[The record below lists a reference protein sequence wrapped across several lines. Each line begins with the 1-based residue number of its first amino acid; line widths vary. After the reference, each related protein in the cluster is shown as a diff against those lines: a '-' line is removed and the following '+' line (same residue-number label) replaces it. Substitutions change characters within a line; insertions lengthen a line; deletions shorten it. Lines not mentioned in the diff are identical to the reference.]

1 VITPSSAVLLPGQ
14 TVQFSAM
21 SNGQTVSS
29 PNWSVNGMQGGSAT
43 TGTISQSGLYTAPAT
58 PLATP
63 VQIRISDP
71 LNQTTSAPVPVTLYD
86 TNNRTAGT
94 VTSTNNPLVA
104 IYSIVAPPGA
114 SAQVQFGMSTN
125 YGLITSPVASPASG
139 GTIQVQVAG
148 MRAATAYH
156 MQGILTMAGGQTVNS
171 PDLTFVTGALPAN
184 VFPNMTVQQTAGL
197 APADGVESFCL
208 FEYANPGLLTAVVT
222 DLSGNV
228 IWYYPMQPGS
238 PYPIKLLQNGHFAMV
253 TYDYNPNALQ
263 EIDLAGNLIWQVT
276 YDDVNKALAKA
287 GISLVLGTLH
297 HDFAVLPNGHYMLL
311 GNVPRMIT
319 DQSGNTTQVVGDAL
333 IDWDP
338 QNGPVWTWSAFD
350 HIPLSH
356 APNGTADWT
365 HANAVVY
372 SPDDGNV
379 LLSMRNQNWVLK
391 INYQD
396 GKGDGSILWH
406 MGGPDGDFTLPS
418 GQSPI
423 EWNYGQHY
431 PTFQSPNSSGIIDLM
446 VFNNGNG
453 RIVDSTGDPCG
464 TPGLTA
470 CYSSVPTY
478 RLNETTKTA
487 EVLDEVKLPAFS
499 FCCGNANR
507 LSNGD
512 YEYDVALDQS
522 LNQISYIQEMT
533 GDANPQLVWQM
544 NIQGQLAYRGFRI
557 PSLYPGITWTQQNIL
572 TANTAAKAPVK
583 TGK

>member
-1 VITPSSAVLLPGQ
+1 
-14 TVQFSAM
+14 VQFSAT
-21 SNGQTVSS
+21 SNGQAVSS
-29 PNWSVNGMQGGSAT
+29 PAWSVNGTQGGSTA
-43 TGTISQSGLYTAPAT
+43 TGTISSSGLYTAPAT
-58 PLATP
+58 PLPSP
-63 VQIRISDP
+63 VQVRISDP
-71 LNQTTSAPVPVTLYD
+71 LRQTTSAPVPVTLYD
-86 TNNRTAGT
+86 TNNPATGSVAA
-94 VTSTNNPLVA
+94 TNNPLVA
-104 IYSIVAPPGA
+104 IYSITAPPGA
-114 SAQVQFGMSTN
+114 TAQVQFGMSTN
-125 YGLITSPVASPASG
+125 YGLMTAPVAATANG

-148 MRAATAYH
+148 MRAATPYH
-156 MQGILTMAGGQTVNS
+156 MQATVTMAGGQTVVN
-171 PDLTFVTGALPAN
+171 PDVTFMTGALPAG
-184 VFPNMTVQQTAGL
+184 VFPHMTVQQTPGL
-197 APADGVESFCL
+197 TPADGVESFCL
-208 FEYANPGLLTAVVT
+208 FEDADTALLTAVVS

-228 IWYYPMQPGS
+228 IWYYGMQPGS
-238 PYPIKLLQNGHFAMV
+238 PYPIKLLANGHFAMV

-276 YDDVNKALAKA
+276 YTDVNNGLANI
-287 GISLVLGTLH
+287 GSSIVVGTLH
-297 HDFAVLPNGHYMLL
+297 HDFAILPNGHYMLL
-311 GNVPRMIT
+311 GNQPRMET
-319 DQSGNTTQVVGDAL
+319 DQSGNTTQVVGDVL

-338 QNGPVWTWSAFD
+338 QKGPVWTWSAFD

-356 APNGTADWT
+356 APNGTNDWT

-372 SPDDGNV
+372 SPDDGNI
-379 LLSMRNQNWVLK
+379 LLSMRNQNWVVK
-391 INYQD
+391 INYQN
-396 GKGDGSILWH
+396 GQGDGTILWH

-431 PTFQSPNSSGIIDLM
+431 PTFQSPNTSGIIDLM

-487 EVLDEVKLPAFS
+487 EVLDELKLPDFS
-499 FCCGNANR
+499 FCCGNANV

-512 YEYDVALDQS
+512 YEYDVALPQS
-522 LNQISYIQEMT
+522 LNQVSYIQEMT
-533 GDANPQLVWQM
+533 HDATPQLVWQM
-544 NIQGQLAYRGFRI
+544 NISGQLAYRGFRI
-557 PSLYPGITWTQQNIL
+557 PSLYPGVTWTQQNIL